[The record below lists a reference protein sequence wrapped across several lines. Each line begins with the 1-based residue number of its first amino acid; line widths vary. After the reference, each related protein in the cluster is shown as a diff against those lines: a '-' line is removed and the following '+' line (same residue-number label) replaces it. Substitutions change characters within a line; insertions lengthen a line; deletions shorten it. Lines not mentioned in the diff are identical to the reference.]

1 MKIDDSSRQAV
12 LTRLKPHLPTLGQC
26 FRAAWEH
33 WTEWLKRP
41 DGPPS
46 GVSARSRA
54 SVLYDFIV
62 KCLPLSL
69 ARPEAPRKR
78 HADATGHGQS
88 WRSRA
93 EDLGPQTPVEVGF
106 AQ

>member
-1 MKIDDSSRQAV
+1 LILAMKIDDSSRQAV

-46 GVSARSRA
+46 GVTARSRA

-62 KCLPLSL
+62 AEAIRAFLG
-69 ARPEAPRKR
+69 AR
-78 HADATGHGQS
+78 TS
-88 WRSRA
+88 RSRESA
-93 EDLGPQTPVEVGF
+93 ASWSCASKIASRSGSRSSAART
-106 AQ
+106 